1 MEKKRFETLKRL
13 QRLNRA
19 MLKDFNG
26 DAGLYVKDM
35 ITRINN
41 KTYELPDFDLT
52 KDDVI
57 DETNNA
63 KEDIWERETEGT

>member
-1 MEKKRFETLKRL
+1 MGKKRFETLKRL

-26 DAGLYVKDM
+26 DAGLYVQDM
-35 ITRINN
+35 ITKMNN
-41 KTYELPDFDLT
+41 GTYKLPDFDLT

-63 KEDIWERETEGT
+63 KEDI

>member
-35 ITRINN
+35 IT
-41 KTYELPDFDLT
+41 KTKT
-52 KDDVI
+52 C
-57 DETNNA
+57 
-63 KEDIWERETEGT
+63 R

>member
-35 ITRINN
+35 ITKMNN
-41 KTYELPDFDLT
+41 GTYKSPDFDLT

-57 DETNNA
+57 DETNNS
-63 KEDIWERETEGT
+63 KGNICEKKTEDT